1 MRRVMDRRRRPFDG
15 KRLTKKK
22 KREEEIKSR
31 KDCQIENGCDGCF
44 VIDPE

>member
-1 MRRVMDRRRRPFDG
+1 MMDRRRRRRPFGG
-15 KRLTKKK
+15 KRLTKK
-22 KREEEIKSR
+22 EEEIKSR